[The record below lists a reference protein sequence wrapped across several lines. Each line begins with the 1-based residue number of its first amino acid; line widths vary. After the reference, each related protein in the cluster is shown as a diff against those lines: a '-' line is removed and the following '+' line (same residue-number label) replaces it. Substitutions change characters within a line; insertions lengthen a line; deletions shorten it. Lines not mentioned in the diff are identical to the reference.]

1 MTYVPGRLSL
11 GSNKAINWPS
21 DLGGGAGEGATF
33 DRSNMKMSRFVG
45 STSDQIS
52 ELTKDIY
59 IYKEYE
65 SRLGVPFKKDLMPLL
80 LDFDR

>member
-21 DLGGGAGEGATF
+21 DLGGGGGGAGEGATF

-45 STSDQIS
+45 STFDQIS
-52 ELTKDIY
+52 ELTKDLY
-59 IYKEYE
+59 MK
-65 SRLGVPFKKDLMPLL
+65 SMNQGLGCRSKKI
-80 LDFDR
+80 